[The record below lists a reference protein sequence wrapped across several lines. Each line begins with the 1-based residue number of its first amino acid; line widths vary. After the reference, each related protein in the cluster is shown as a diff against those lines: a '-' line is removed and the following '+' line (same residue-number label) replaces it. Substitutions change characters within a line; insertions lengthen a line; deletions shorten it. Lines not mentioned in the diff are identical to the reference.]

1 MKRMFLLFSHTLSD
15 EQAVDARERLRVDE
29 IVYLPQ
35 ELQALWGGFDPSLE
49 RVDTEEFERF
59 LSKEANIDDIVLIQ
73 GDFGASFKMVQFALE
88 NKLIP
93 VYATTKREVM
103 ELVEDGEKIKKSI
116 FKHVRFRKYGV

>member
-1 MKRMFLLFSHTLSD
+1 MFLLFSHTLSD
-15 EQAVDARERLRVDE
+15 EQAVDARDGLGVDE

-35 ELQALWGGFDPSLE
+35 ELQALWSGFDPSLE

-59 LSKEANIDDIVLIQ
+59 LSKEANIGDIVLIQ

-93 VYATTKREVM
+93 VYATTKREVT